1 MSLRIKFNLVLIII
15 FALGFAVCGYFSYDL
30 LQRNARNE
38 VLRNAG
44 LMMDTAIAIR
54 GYTVNQVK
62 PHLVEKLAH
71 TFLPQSIPAYAAT
84 ETINDLRQKYRHYS
98 YKEATLNPTNPRD
111 RALGWEWQLVQ
122 QFRQQVGLSEIVGE
136 RGEGN
141 SKILYLARP
150 IQIKNE
156 GCLSCHSE
164 PEQAPQSMIDLYGPN
179 NGFGWQLNEIVGTQL
194 VTVPMSVPIANA
206 NNAFKTFI
214 GSLLGL
220 FVVLFLVIN
229 IMLSRMI
236 IKPIANMSKA
246 ADEISTGNFQISEF
260 AESGRDEVAILATSF
275 NRMRR
280 SLLKAM
286 QMATA

>member
-1 MSLRIKFNLVLIII
+1 MSLRMKFNLVLVVI
-15 FALGFAVCGYFSYDL
+15 FALGFAICGYFSYDL

-62 PHLVEKLAH
+62 PHLADKLTH
-71 TFLPQSIPAYAAT
+71 TFLPQSVPAYAAT
-84 ETINDLRQKYRHYS
+84 ETINDLRQKYPQYS

-111 RALGWEWQLVQ
+111 RAMGWEWQLVQ
-122 QFRQQVGLSEIVGE
+122 QFREQIGQREIVGE

-150 IQIKNE
+150 IQITNE

-179 NGFGWQLNEIVGTQL
+179 NGFGWQLNEVVGTQL

-206 NNAFKTFI
+206 NTAFKTFM

-220 FVVLFLVIN
+220 FVMLFLVIN

-236 IKPIANMSKA
+236 IKPIADMSKA
-246 ADEISTGNFQISEF
+246 ANEISTGNFQISEF
-260 AESGRDEVAILATSF
+260 AESGKDEVAILATSF

>member
-1 MSLRIKFNLVLIII
+1 M
-15 FALGFAVCGYFSYDL
+15 
-30 LQRNARNE
+30 
-38 VLRNAG
+38 
-44 LMMDTAIAIR
+44 
-54 GYTVNQVK
+54 
-62 PHLVEKLAH
+62 
-71 TFLPQSIPAYAAT
+71 
-84 ETINDLRQKYRHYS
+84 
-98 YKEATLNPTNPRD
+98 
-111 RALGWEWQLVQ
+111 GWEWQLVQ
-122 QFRQQVGLSEIVGE
+122 QFREQIGQREIIGE

-141 SKILYLARP
+141 SRILYLARP
-150 IQIKNE
+150 IQITNE

-179 NGFGWQLNEIVGTQL
+179 NGFGWRLNEVVGTQL

-206 NNAFKTFI
+206 NIAFKTFM

-220 FVVLFLVIN
+220 FIMLFLVIN

-236 IKPIANMSKA
+236 IKPIADMSKA
-246 ADEISTGNFQISEF
+246 ANEISVGNFQISEF
-260 AESGRDEVAILATSF
+260 AESGKDEVAILATSF